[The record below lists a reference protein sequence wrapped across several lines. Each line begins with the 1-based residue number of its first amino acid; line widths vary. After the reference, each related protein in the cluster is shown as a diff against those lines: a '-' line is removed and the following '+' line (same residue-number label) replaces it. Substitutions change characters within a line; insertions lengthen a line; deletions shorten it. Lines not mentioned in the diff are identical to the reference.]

1 MKFATQ
7 VRTYRQ
13 ERGWSQEALAQQL
26 FLTRQTISKW
36 EQGDATPDL
45 ETLVRLATLFNVSL
59 DRLVLG
65 QATAPGSDAT
75 ADRTQRPTPGPE
87 NTNRRPTSLTPK
99 TGQTAYDWLEDN
111 WYLGLV
117 LVLWIYV
124 FFH

>member
-65 QATAPGSDAT
+65 QDAAASGADAGHHPETNATVPPQPG
-75 ADRTQRPTPGPE
+75 R
-87 NTNRRPTSLTPK
+87 
-99 TGQTAYDWLEDN
+99 TAYDWLEEN
-111 WYLGLV
+111 SVYFIMLSMAIVIW
-117 LVLWIYV
+117 V
-124 FFH
+124 FSSLIG